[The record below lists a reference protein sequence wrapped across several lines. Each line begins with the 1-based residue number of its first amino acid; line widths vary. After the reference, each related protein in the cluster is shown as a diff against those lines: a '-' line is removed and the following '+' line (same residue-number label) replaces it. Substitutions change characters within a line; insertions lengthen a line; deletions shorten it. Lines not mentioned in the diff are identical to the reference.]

1 LTTIEQLRNSIKEIL
16 QNKLLFSSKTKL
28 KLLRTLCI
36 GSNVILFFVDV
47 ENIIANKYYNI
58 YIRNIDQS
66 ILQTNGKKK
75 EFELLL
81 QNEF

>member
-1 LTTIEQLRNSIKEIL
+1 MTTIEQLRNSIKEIL